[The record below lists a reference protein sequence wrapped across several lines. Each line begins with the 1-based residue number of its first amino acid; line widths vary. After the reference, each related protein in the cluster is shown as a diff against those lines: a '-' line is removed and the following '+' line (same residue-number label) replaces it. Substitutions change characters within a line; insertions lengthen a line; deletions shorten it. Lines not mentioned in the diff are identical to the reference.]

1 MLLIISC
8 VIGALIGAG
17 VLYAILAPK
26 VKQRQF
32 LDDEIVKKNNQ
43 EAQRSQDI
51 QKEIEIFN
59 ERLTYAKQSFEDTT
73 AKTREMMS
81 SLQEQERH
89 IEDSVNEYRDK
100 CVALINK
107 EINEIQQ
114 KYKNAEADYEQQYL
128 ATMADMVETYRDKI
142 STSKDEYWKLVN
154 QLDDLQR
161 KVDAAVEAAKREEEM
176 ANKQEYYRLQLSKE
190 DLDEIYRLQEIVP
203 FLRSPEP
210 LYKVIYKMYYEKPY
224 TDLVG
229 RVIGSGVHCGIYK
242 ITNLQN
248 KMCYIG
254 QSANIAERWRQHI
267 KRGVGAETATRNKLY
282 TAMKAYGVEN
292 FTFEIVEECERSLLN
307 ERESYWQDYFKAK
320 EFGYS
325 IR

>member
-43 EAQRSQDI
+43 EAQRSKDI

-81 SLQEQERH
+81 NLQEQERH
-89 IEDSVNEYRDK
+89 IEDSINEYRDK

-107 EINEIQQ
+107 EIIEIQQ
-114 KYKNAEADYEQQYL
+114 KYENAEADYEQQYL
-128 ATMADMVETYRDKI
+128 ATMADMVGAYRDKI
-142 STSKDEYWKLVN
+142 SASKDEYWKLVS

-190 DLDEIYRLQEIVP
+190 DLDEICRLQEIVP

-229 RVIGSGVHCGIYK
+229 RVVGSGVHCGIYK

-267 KRGVGAETATRNKLY
+267 KRGVGAETPTRNKLY
-282 TAMKAYGVEN
+282 TAMKVYGVEN

>member
-32 LDDEIVKKNNQ
+32 LDDEIIKKNNQ
-43 EAQRSQDI
+43 EAQRSKDI

-107 EINEIQQ
+107 EINEVQQ
-114 KYKNAEADYEQQYL
+114 KYENAEADYEQQYL

-142 STSKDEYWKLVN
+142 SASKDEYWKLVN

-190 DLDEIYRLQEIVP
+190 DLDEICRLQEIVP

-229 RVIGSGVHCGIYK
+229 RVVGSGVHCGIYK

>member
-43 EAQRSQDI
+43 EAQRSKDI

-81 SLQEQERH
+81 NLKEQERH

-114 KYKNAEADYEQQYL
+114 KYENAEADYEQQYL
-128 ATMADMVETYRDKI
+128 ATMADMVGAYRDKI
-142 STSKDEYWKLVN
+142 SASKDEYWKLVS

-190 DLDEIYRLQEIVP
+190 DLDEICKLQEIVP

-229 RVIGSGVHCGIYK
+229 RVVGSGVHCGIYK

-282 TAMKAYGVEN
+282 TAMKVYGVEN